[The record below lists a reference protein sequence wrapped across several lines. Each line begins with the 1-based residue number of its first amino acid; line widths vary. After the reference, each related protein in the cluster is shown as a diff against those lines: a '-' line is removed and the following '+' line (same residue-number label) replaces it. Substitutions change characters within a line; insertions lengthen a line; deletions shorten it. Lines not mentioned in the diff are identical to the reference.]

1 MNVEEE
7 EEEEVEESIETES
20 IPSQSSSSDARSDFK
35 FPPEIFAKKSDDTS
49 SDDPVFDGEV
59 ESLISGMNM
68 NIPDEVKKELSFDED
83 VINLTKKK
91 ISSLSDGVI
100 GKPLTIDTS
109 RISRYKR

>member
-1 MNVEEE
+1 M
-7 EEEEVEESIETES
+7 
-20 IPSQSSSSDARSDFK
+20 
-35 FPPEIFAKKSDDTS
+35 
-49 SDDPVFDGEV
+49 FDGEV

-109 RISRYKR
+109 RISRYKYHFYKIHSLYKLFIVVLVTLYI